1 MPVEDIVPPL
11 AAHCTL
17 VLLLPLTLA
26 ENCWLFPVC
35 IEAAVGEM
43 ATLTLAEGG
52 AADAMTGKRK
62 ALDFQPVS
70 VLIMNRW
77 FAPAWAMSAA
87 ERVTVAFVELS
98 TVVGRR
104 EPFHSTTHCLQKFLP
119 AIFRVRLALPAMV
132 CEGESAL
139 KTGTCQDRSDGI
151 SESVMGFSAREGDTS
166 KVRRTNKMH
175 HLVTGGVS

>member
-1 MPVEDIVPPL
+1 MEEMLPAVADQVT
-11 AAHCTL
+11 A
-17 VLLLPLTLA
+17 VLLVPLMLA

-52 AADAMTGKRK
+52 AADAMTRKRK

-70 VLIMNRW
+70 VLIMSRW

-87 ERVTVAFVELS
+87 ERVTVALVELS

-104 EPFHSTTHCLQKFLP
+104 EPFHSTTHCPQKLRP
-119 AIFRVRLALPAMV
+119 AIFRVRLALPAKV
-132 CEGESAL
+132 CDGKSAL
-139 KTGTCQDRSDGI
+139 KTGTSTLHSCDI
-151 SESVMGFSAREGDTS
+151 SESVMGSSARENDTS
-166 KVRRTNKMH
+166 EVRRKNKAH